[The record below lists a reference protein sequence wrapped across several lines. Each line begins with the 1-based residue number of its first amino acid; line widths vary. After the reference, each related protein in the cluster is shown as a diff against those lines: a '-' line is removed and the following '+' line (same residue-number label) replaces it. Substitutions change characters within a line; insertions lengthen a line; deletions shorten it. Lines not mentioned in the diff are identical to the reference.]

1 VSVYL
6 AVVYMVQEESSE
18 GAHQGGGAV
27 PPTFPAAHH
36 LHPARSTDG
45 T

>member
-6 AVVYMVQEESSE
+6 TAVYMVQGESSE
-18 GAHQGGGAV
+18 GAHHGGGAV

-36 LHPARSTDG
+36 LPPARTTDG